1 MKTVENLLRAL
12 EAAESTLRRIAAKN
26 EQIAEI
32 TLALL
37 KEEGANVMRWPGG
50 YFEDIAEAALGR
62 ASICREAIAT
72 KHTKENENSSVNPIN
87 K

>member
-72 KHTKENENSSVNPIN
+72 ARAETHNT
-87 K
+87 